1 MLPPLGANGSLN
13 KRTLR
18 QTFLARWAEAANLE
32 RSIRLQRSQY
42 EADRPASFHAELTGL
57 QQACSLPYLALPE
70 RYQINGYHLLLTYEC
85 RIPDVRGRKES
96 TPKGL
101 DTEPNPEGSSLLRPS
116 HGSWLG

>member
-42 EADRPASFHAELTGL
+42 EADRPAGFHAELTGL
-57 QQACSLPYLALPE
+57 QQVCSLPYLSGT
-70 RYQINGYHLLLTYEC
+70 RSMVTTC
-85 RIPDVRGRKES
+85 S
-96 TPKGL
+96 
-101 DTEPNPEGSSLLRPS
+101 
-116 HGSWLG
+116 